1 MEPFIVVIIVLGI
14 IGCFVCGFMS
24 EDLHR
29 RKGYEGG
36 FWLGFLLGIAGL
48 VYSAGLPDIRAKKV
62 TRNEFGEMIVISE
75 EDEAPAEEEQGTA
88 ADPANQPAKN
98 ECPNCFAKLSPDDQ
112 VCPNCGF
119 KIK

>member
-1 MEPFIVVIIVLGI
+1 MTPLTIIILLLGL

-75 EDEAPAEEEQGTA
+75 EDEASASEEQGTA
-88 ADPANQPAKN
+88 SDHP
-98 ECPNCFAKLSPDDQ
+98 ESPSEKQ
-112 VCPNCGF
+112 E
-119 KIK
+119 

>member
-1 MEPFIVVIIVLGI
+1 MTPLTIIILLLGLIGWFI
-14 IGCFVCGFMS
+14 CGFLS
-24 EDLHR
+24 ADLHR

-88 ADPANQPAKN
+88 SDHP
-98 ECPNCFAKLSPDDQ
+98 ESPSEKQ
-112 VCPNCGF
+112 E
-119 KIK
+119 

>member
-1 MEPFIVVIIVLGI
+1 MTPLTIIILLLGL

-62 TRNEFGEMIVISE
+62 IRNEQGEIFLVPE
-75 EDEAPAEEEQGTA
+75 ENEASASEEQGTA

>member
-1 MEPFIVVIIVLGI
+1 MTPLTIIILLLGL

-75 EDEAPAEEEQGTA
+75 EDEASASEEQGTA
-88 ADPANQPAKN
+88 EDP
-98 ECPNCFAKLSPDDQ
+98 ESPSKKQ
-112 VCPNCGF
+112 E
-119 KIK
+119 

>member
-1 MEPFIVVIIVLGI
+1 MTPLTIIILVLGL

-48 VYSAGLPDIRAKKV
+48 VYSAGLPDMRAKKV

-88 ADPANQPAKN
+88 SDHP
-98 ECPNCFAKLSPDDQ
+98 ESPSEKQ
-112 VCPNCGF
+112 E
-119 KIK
+119 

>member
-1 MEPFIVVIIVLGI
+1 MTPLTIIILVLGL

-62 TRNEFGEMIVISE
+62 TRNEFGEMIVIPE
-75 EDEAPAEEEQGTA
+75 VDEAPAEEEQGTA
-88 ADPANQPAKN
+88 SDDP
-98 ECPNCFAKLSPDDQ
+98 ESPSEKQ
-112 VCPNCGF
+112 E
-119 KIK
+119 

>member
-1 MEPFIVVIIVLGI
+1 MTPLTIIILLLGL

-62 TRNEFGEMIVISE
+62 TRNEFGDMIVISE

-88 ADPANQPAKN
+88 SDDP
-98 ECPNCFAKLSPDDQ
+98 ESPSEKQ
-112 VCPNCGF
+112 E
-119 KIK
+119 

>member
-1 MEPFIVVIIVLGI
+1 MTPLTIIILVLGL

-75 EDEAPAEEEQGTA
+75 EDEAPAEEEQG
-88 ADPANQPAKN
+88 PASDHP
-98 ECPNCFAKLSPDDQ
+98 ESPSEKQ
-112 VCPNCGF
+112 E
-119 KIK
+119 

>member
-1 MEPFIVVIIVLGI
+1 MTPLTIIILLLGL

-75 EDEAPAEEEQGTA
+75 EDEASASEEQGTA
-88 ADPANQPAKN
+88 SDDP
-98 ECPNCFAKLSPDDQ
+98 ESPSE
-112 VCPNCGF
+112 
-119 KIK
+119 KEE

>member
-1 MEPFIVVIIVLGI
+1 MTPLTIIILVLGL

-62 TRNEFGEMIVISE
+62 TRRRTKRRLRRNRGPPRIIR
-75 EDEAPAEEEQGTA
+75 
-88 ADPANQPAKN
+88 
-98 ECPNCFAKLSPDDQ
+98 SPLRRNRNDFFQNHDRQ
-112 VCPNCGF
+112 
-119 KIK
+119 